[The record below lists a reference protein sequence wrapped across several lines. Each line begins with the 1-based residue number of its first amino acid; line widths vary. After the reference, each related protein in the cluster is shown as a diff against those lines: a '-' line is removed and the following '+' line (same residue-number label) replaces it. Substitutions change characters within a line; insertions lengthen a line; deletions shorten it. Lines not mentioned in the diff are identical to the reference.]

1 MRGWKKAFHPNG
13 NNKKAG
19 LAILVSDETDFKTKA
34 IRKNKGHYIMITG
47 TILVEDTTLVNI
59 NVLNT
64 GSPKYIKQVPAD
76 IKGKTYKNTIIIVG
90 DFY

>member
-1 MRGWKKAFHPNG
+1 MRGWKKTFHPNG
-13 NNKKAG
+13 NNNKAG
-19 LAILVSDETDFKTKA
+19 LAILISDKTDFKTKA
-34 IRKNKGHYIMITG
+34 IRKNKGHYIMIKG
-47 TILVEDTTLVNI
+47 TIKEDTTLVNI

-64 GSPKYIKQVPAD
+64 GSPKYIKQVQAD